1 MAKGRAVA
9 IVLAQRR
16 YALEPQD
23 HGQEDAHAPSTMH
36 RIRRAFGLQPHRVET
51 FKLSSD
57 PFFVE
62 KGARYRRPLL
72 VYKAEASIGYE
83 SCCNVRIRRANGQR
97 YELAMMFPR
106 SAADLA
112 RVF

>member
-16 YALEPQD
+16 YALEPED

-62 KGARYRRPLL
+62 KARDIVDLYWSTRRKHPSATRAT
-72 VYKAEASIGYE
+72 VATGSGGQMASDT
-83 SCCNVRIRRANGQR
+83 SSR
-97 YELAMMFPR
+97 
-106 SAADLA
+106 
-112 RVF
+112 